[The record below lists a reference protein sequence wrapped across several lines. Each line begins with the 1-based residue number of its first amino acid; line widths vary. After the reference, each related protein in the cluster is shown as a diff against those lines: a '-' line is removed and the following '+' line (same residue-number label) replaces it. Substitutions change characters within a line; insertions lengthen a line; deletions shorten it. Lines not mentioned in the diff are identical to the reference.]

1 MADGRS
7 RNDGE
12 RPTGDESLEICLLGP
27 FLVVVDGRVITERQ
41 WSRRKPA
48 LLIKLLA
55 LQPHH
60 QLHREQMIEL
70 LWPDSDPESATN
82 NLHKAIHLA
91 RHALES
97 ELKSGADSRFLITQ
111 GQQILLRAP

>member
-12 RPTGDESLEICLLGP
+12 LPIGDQSLKICLLGP
-27 FLVVVDGRVITERQ
+27 FRVTVEGRVVTERQ

-70 LWPDSDPESATN
+70 LWPDSDPDSAIN

-91 RHALES
+91 RHALEP
-97 ELKSGADSRFLITQ
+97 ELKAVADSRFILTR
-111 GQQILLRAP
+111 GQQI